1 MRWAGVGGVC
11 GGSGA
16 DSRGIIEGDGCSGF
30 NTGAI
35 TEAVRMQVLPQML
48 PGPSFLDGA
57 CVTGGSPGMK
67 QSCPYQLS
75 LLQKLHDVAPKA
87 TTFPVEVASV
97 K

>member
-1 MRWAGVGGVC
+1 MGRVC

-35 TEAVRMQVLPQML
+35 TEAVRIQVLPQML

-57 CVTGGSPGMK
+57 CVMGGA
-67 QSCPYQLS
+67 Q
-75 LLQKLHDVAPKA
+75 V
-87 TTFPVEVASV
+87 
-97 K
+97 

>member
-1 MRWAGVGGVC
+1 MGGVC

-35 TEAVRMQVLPQML
+35 TEAVRIQVLPQML

-57 CVTGGSPGMK
+57 CVTGGGGEPR
-67 QSCPYQLS
+67 YET
-75 LLQKLHDVAPKA
+75 KL
-87 TTFPVEVASV
+87 PVSV
-97 K
+97 KSIAETP